1 MRRRRLLLSIA
12 SLVLIA
18 IAVVAAVRMQ
28 RASRVHTADVAYAS
42 MYKCLL
48 GPPLEAGEQASGRMR
63 RIDLGDPP
71 SSWPSRCTRY
81 ADRLCL
87 AVREIE
93 ASWRCDFDARGF
105 QSSPSEFDSFWARK
119 LQASAP
125 ADVESAPPPVSVAD
139 DRMRPLVPHADLI
152 GASTDPVPGGVLR
165 LLTGSYPGELCVAP
179 APLATFACTPAGF
192 PSSPDR
198 HALWPGSEDDGPA
211 LHSETRTDWR
221 SFPILALGS
230 HGTFC
235 NKVLTWPEGCTAFG
249 QRDGTVLVVSRATKG
264 QGQLAYGAVR
274 GKDGDVPRVDLG
286 MTLASSV
293 DEPHLFGDRLF
304 WTQRGREGR
313 AHLMSR
319 RIAPGEPSVS
329 AIEDLGDTPGEAVGA
344 CFTRD
349 AMVVYGALGNEP
361 SFVLFV
367 RDGRPSPLLPL
378 AFSGLGAQ
386 PSADW
391 KSVACGIDDVIF
403 AETVPTERPS
413 APRIGW
419 TRCTEAG
426 CGATE
431 TVELDAMLRGSREG
445 EYPRRVEDVRAVGLA
460 GKLVV
465 LWLSAER
472 GIRFRIDAPSR
483 IEHAPDHL
491 AYDDRMDYGAS
502 SSMSLVLDFV
512 LRSRHDAAMLLLAT
526 MDGTNRGIKA
536 IRIAPD
542 GNVTALT
549 AQ

>member
-1 MRRRRLLLSIA
+1 LLSVA
-12 SLVLIA
+12 SLGVIA

-42 MYKCLL
+42 LFKCLL

-71 SSWPSRCTRY
+71 STWPSRCARY

-87 AVREIE
+87 AVRELGE
-93 ASWRCDFDARGF
+93 SWVCDFVARGLQSLPNDFDA
-105 QSSPSEFDSFWARK
+105 FWTRE
-119 LQASAP
+119 LQVSAP

-139 DRMRPLVPHADLI
+139 DRMRPLVPYADLV
-152 GASTDPVPGGVLR
+152 GASTDPVAGGDLR

-198 HALWPGSEDDGPA
+198 HAMWPGSEDDGPA
-211 LHSETRTDWR
+211 LHSETRTDWG
-221 SFPILALGS
+221 SFPIRALLGS

-235 NKVLTWPEGCTAFG
+235 SKTLMWPEGCTAFG
-249 QRDGTVLVVSRATKG
+249 QRDGTVLVVSRATKS
-264 QGQLAYGAVR
+264 QGQLAYGAIR
-274 GKDGDVPRVDLG
+274 SKDVDFPLVDLK
-286 MTLASSV
+286 MTLPSSV
-293 DEPHLFGDRLF
+293 EGPRLFGDRLF
-304 WTQRGREGR
+304 WTQPGRDGQ

-319 RIAPGEPSVS
+319 RIGLGAPSVS
-329 AIEDLGDTPGEAVGA
+329 AVEDLGDTPGQPVGA

-349 AMVVYGALGNEP
+349 AMVVHGGMGDEQ

-367 RDGRPSPLLPL
+367 REGRPSPLRPL
-378 AFSGLGAQ
+378 AFSGLGGHR
-386 PSADW
+386 SAERQ
-391 KSVACGIDDVIF
+391 SVTCGIDDVIF
-403 AETVPTERPS
+403 AETVPTEHPN

-426 CGATE
+426 CDAVQ
-431 TVELDAMLRGSREG
+431 TVELGAMLRGSRQG
-445 EYPRRVEDVRAVGLA
+445 EYPGREEDVRAVGLG

-472 GIRFRIDAPSR
+472 GIRFRIDAPSQ

-491 AYDDRMDYGAS
+491 AYDDRMAGGTPL
-502 SSMSLVLDFV
+502 SMSHVLDFV
-512 LRSRHDAAMLLLAT
+512 LRSRHDAAVLLLAT

>member
-1 MRRRRLLLSIA
+1 LLSIA
-12 SLVLIA
+12 SLGVIA
-18 IAVVAAVRMQ
+18 VAVVAVVRMQ
-28 RASRVHTADVAYAS
+28 RASRVHAADAAYAS
-42 MYKCLL
+42 LFKCLL
-48 GPPLEAGEQASGRMR
+48 GPPLEADEQASGRMR

-81 ADRLCL
+81 SDRLCL

-93 ASWRCDFDARGF
+93 ASWVCDFDAQGF
-105 QSSPSEFDSFWARK
+105 QSSPDHFDAFWTRK
-119 LQASAP
+119 LEVSAP

-139 DRMRPLVPHADLI
+139 DRMRPLVPDANLV
-152 GASTDPVPGGVLR
+152 GASTDPVPGGYLR

-179 APLATFACTPAGF
+179 PPLATFACTPAGF
-192 PSSPDR
+192 PSSPDQ

-211 LHSETRTDWR
+211 LHSETRADWG
-221 SFPILALGS
+221 SFPIQDLNFGS
-230 HGTFC
+230 HHGIFC
-235 NKVLTWPEGCTAFG
+235 SKTLMWPEGCTAFG

-264 QGQLAYGAVR
+264 QGQLAYGAS
-274 GKDGDVPRVDLG
+274 KDVDFPVVDIK

-293 DEPHLFGDRLF
+293 DGPRLFGDRLF
-304 WTQRGREGR
+304 WTQRGSDGQ

-319 RIAPGEPSVS
+319 RIGLGEPSVP
-329 AIEDLGDTPGEAVGA
+329 AIEDLGDTPGQPVGA

-349 AMVVYGALGNEP
+349 AMVVHGGMGDEH

-367 RDGRPSPLLPL
+367 RDGRPSSLRPL
-378 AFSGLGAQ
+378 AFSGLGAHR
-386 PSADW
+386 SAERQ
-391 KSVACGIDDVIF
+391 SVACGIDDVIF
-403 AETVPTERPS
+403 AETVPTEHPN

-431 TVELDAMLRGSREG
+431 TVELDAMLSGSRKG
-445 EYPRRVEDVRAVGLA
+445 EYPRREEDVRAIGLG

-472 GIRFRIDAPSR
+472 GVRFRIDAPSR

-491 AYDDRMDYGAS
+491 AYDDLMVGGTP
-502 SSMSLVLDFV
+502 SSMSLVFDFM
-512 LRSRHDAAMLLLAT
+512 LRSRHDAAVLLLAT

-549 AQ
+549 AQSQ